1 MNHKRHNR
9 AILREAEVLA
19 IRRAYAERP
28 STRRIAEAFRIS
40 RRTIQRIVQGKAWK
54 YLE

>member
-40 RRTIQRIVQGKAWK
+40 RRTVQMIVQNRTWRH
-54 YLE
+54 LT